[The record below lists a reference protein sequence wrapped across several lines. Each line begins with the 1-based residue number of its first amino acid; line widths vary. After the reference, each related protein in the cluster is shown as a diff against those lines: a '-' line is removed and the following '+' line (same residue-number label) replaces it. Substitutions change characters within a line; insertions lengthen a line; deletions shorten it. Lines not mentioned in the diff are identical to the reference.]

1 MQLHNVNQWLCA
13 NKLSLNIDKSNF
25 AIFRPPQKKIEYTV
39 KLQINNKI
47 IEEKK
52 CIKYLGIFIDCHL
65 NWKEHVHELS
75 KKNSERNWH
84 FIKTETFCFSGNT
97 FPSILL
103 YYIFFPCLWCFDLG
117 EHLQNKYSTT
127 GNFAKKKAVQIIAF
141 SDFKA
146 HSSPL
151 FKNLNLLK
159 LPDIIKLYTASFMH
173 QYNKG
178 TLPENF
184 NNFFTSVRSKHQYST
199 RLASKST
206 FSLPSARTNYG
217 IFSIRFQ
224 GPKVW
229 NNIDESLKSLS
240 YSNFKLKVKEQTIAL
255 Y

>member
-1 MQLHNVNQWLCA
+1 MYSFLV
-13 NKLSLNIDKSNF
+13 
-25 AIFRPPQKKIEYTV
+25 YGV
-39 KLQINNKI
+39 
-47 IEEKK
+47 
-52 CIKYLGIFIDCHL
+52 FI
-65 NWKEHVHELS
+65 W
-75 KKNSERNWH
+75 
-84 FIKTETFCFSGNT
+84 GNT
-97 FPSILL
+97 YKTNIQPLVIL
-103 YYIFFPCLWCFDLG
+103 
-117 EHLQNKYSTT
+117 QT
-127 GNFAKKKAVQIIAF
+127 KAVRIITF

-159 LPDIIKLYTASFMH
+159 LPDIIKLSTASFMH

-184 NNFFTSVRSKHQYST
+184 NFFTSVRSKHQYST

-229 NNIDESLKSLS
+229 NNITSH
-240 YSNFKLKVKEQTIAL
+240 
-255 Y
+255 

>member
-13 NKLSLNIDKSNF
+13 NNLSPNIDKSNF
-25 AIFRPPQKKIEYTV
+25 VIFRPPQKKIEYTV

-84 FIKTETFCFSGNT
+84 FVSQAILVQVYYSIIYCFLVYGVLIWGNT
-97 FPSILL
+97 YKTNIQPPVIL
-103 YYIFFPCLWCFDLG
+103 
-117 EHLQNKYSTT
+117 Q
-127 GNFAKKKAVQIIAF
+127 KKAVRIITF

-159 LPDIIKLYTASFMH
+159 LPDIIKLCTASFMH

-184 NNFFTSVRSKHQYST
+184 NNSFTSVRSKHQYST
-199 RLASKST
+199 
-206 FSLPSARTNYG
+206 
-217 IFSIRFQ
+217 
-224 GPKVW
+224 
-229 NNIDESLKSLS
+229 
-240 YSNFKLKVKEQTIAL
+240 
-255 Y
+255 

>member
-1 MQLHNVNQWLCA
+1 M
-13 NKLSLNIDKSNF
+13 
-25 AIFRPPQKKIEYTV
+25 
-39 KLQINNKI
+39 
-47 IEEKK
+47 
-52 CIKYLGIFIDCHL
+52 
-65 NWKEHVHELS
+65 
-75 KKNSERNWH
+75 
-84 FIKTETFCFSGNT
+84 
-97 FPSILL
+97 
-103 YYIFFPCLWCFDLG
+103 
-117 EHLQNKYSTT
+117 
-127 GNFAKKKAVQIIAF
+127 
-141 SDFKA
+141 

-184 NNFFTSVRSKHQYST
+184 NNFFPSVRSKHQHST

-240 YSNFKLKVKEQTIAL
+240 YSNFKLKVKEPNHCSLLVSQLAIKFANCTVLPFMRLFLLSLNL
-255 Y
+255 YFLFFKIYLFIHLIFLFFVFLIYQYMCMYVYVYAYVCIYIYMCLCV